1 MAIDKDFPDGL
12 DCDVER
18 TLAVIGPKWTT
29 LILRDLITGTK
40 RFGELRRAFPGISPK
55 TLTLRLRDLEERGLL
70 TRTIHPEIPPRV
82 EYTLTPRGETLE
94 AIIVAMAT
102 WGAAD
107 RTRVSGPG
115 ESVEVEVEEPAIAPA
130 TSRSL
135 DLRQTPRTSKIVRPP
150 VRRSIAVPGRRL
162 PARGADR

>member
-1 MAIDKDFPDGL
+1 MAIDKDFPDGR

-40 RFGELRRAFPGISPK
+40 RFGELRRSFPGISPK

-82 EYTLTPRGETLE
+82 EYTLTPRGKTLD
-94 AIIVAMAT
+94 AIIRAMAA
-102 WGAAD
+102 WGASD
-107 RTRVSGPG
+107 RARSSGGAEAPLDSH
-115 ESVEVEVEEPAIAPA
+115 SVVPETTHTP
-130 TSRSL
+130 R

-150 VRRSIAVPGRRL
+150 LRRSIAVPGRRAPL
-162 PARGADR
+162 RGADR